1 MDKTL
6 NAVHDSM
13 IHGLGQLT
21 DFFGFSPVMGHLYGA
36 LLMSPEPLSL
46 DELEEIVGKSKASV
60 SMNMRALERW
70 GMVREIWV
78 KGDRRKYYE
87 AESDLWKVARSI
99 IESRERREVGVALDV
114 LDENSQKLE
123 EATER
128 LSEDERELA
137 DYYLARVQDM
147 QEFFQLAA
155 LALELFVQHGG
166 PPRLDEIMAVYEAGS
181 AREE

>member
-1 MDKTL
+1 MDETL
-6 NAVHDSM
+6 NAVHSSV

-70 GMVREIWV
+70 GMVREAWV

-87 AESDLWKVARSI
+87 AETDLWKVVRSVV
-99 IESRERREVGVALDV
+99 ESRERREVGVALEV
-114 LDENSQKLE
+114 LSSNAQKLKEAKPDLTE
-123 EATER
+123 EER
-128 LSEDERELA
+128 DLA
-137 DYYLARVQDM
+137 EYYLARVRDM
-147 QEFFQLAA
+147 QEVFQVAA
-155 LALELFVQHGG
+155 LVLEMFLRQGG
-166 PPRLDEIMAVYEAGS
+166 GIRADEILAVYES
-181 AREE
+181 ASEPD